1 MGGGHSH
8 VHVLKM
14 LAMQPIPNTRVTLIS
29 KDVMSPYS
37 GEHAFCF
44 FPDVCAAAR
53 GVDDGIVRV
62 PSGNFITDS
71 ARPALD
77 ARRRAAF
84 LAGMLPGHIAGVYS
98 KEECH
103 LDLLRLARF
112 ARVRY
117 IVAEVDEIDYTNKR
131 VHFKPH
137 GGAQRPRLN
146 YDAISINVGSTPG
159 YSLSTPAGFSGAAR
173 PLACRSLQRALF

>member
-1 MGGGHSH
+1 
-8 VHVLKM
+8 
-14 LAMQPIPNTRVTLIS
+14 
-29 KDVMSPYS
+29 
-37 GEHAFCF
+37 
-44 FPDVCAAAR
+44 
-53 GVDDGIVRV
+53 
-62 PSGNFITDS
+62 
-71 ARPALD
+71 
-77 ARRRAAF
+77 
-84 LAGMLPGHIAGVYS
+84 MLPGHIAGVYS

-173 PLACRSLQRALF
+173 PFASRSLQRALLTP